1 VFVTLQN
8 QDIDL
13 GLARRSRG
21 GGTPVRIA
29 RRNTQPDSTPYE
41 GVCFVFFDPQS
52 NQRHPIESAHRESFV
67 ETPSDWS
74 TETCAFFVRNCL
86 VADIAPSRLVA
97 IEDNEVPSWLWRKA
111 VNPAALFVLTG
122 EEAFISENSVR
133 DAIDRVAGGWT
144 YLGWQGGYFD
154 SEQDAKTYYDE
165 TRWLLCH
172 RRFTPEL
179 TEWQQTGV
187 YWAYGIKTAQP
198 ETFVTEFQTGLVRRS
213 KAHDI
218 SVEERQ
224 NHPPKRRS
232 TLDGSHPETPN
243 NLWADSTADA
253 QSATHMIGYA
263 IACRHIQAMIDAYR
277 ENQIPPKVDAKASAA
292 LRLAIQSARG
302 ALVPENIID
311 RTLDLVE
318 QNCKIKAF
326 DIMGPPPTDT
336 KNAVQSDNDT
346 TVVRLDDELIDLA
359 VDGDDRAYQL
369 FDSIAYG
376 AWTGRKTGI
385 HYATTG
391 NGWNTCAET
400 VEINVDIGDGDF
412 LFLDDTSCPRATIDC
427 SAFRDG
433 NFRFAVD
440 DLCHAV
446 ELITMTL
453 DIDHMHGAQISP
465 RTANRVWTYRP
476 LGLSVAGV
484 AELIMSY
491 GLPYDSEDARVIAAT
506 ICSLITATAY
516 KQSTNLAAE
525 MGAFPAFEENS
536 TTMLQV
542 IRKHRRATTG
552 QIEVYEGLGWAPHPT
567 NPRRALSKIFD
578 AAVKAWERTEE
589 LGQVSGYRNA
599 QVTLVSF
606 APDAAPI
613 LKSASLG
620 LEPITAL
627 CHHQL
632 DDYGQ
637 FKPSILVAVP
647 LGLAALGY
655 SPLETDAYINGLLG
669 TRSLKD
675 APAVNH
681 ASLRR
686 KGFTDGLI
694 SDVEDAL
701 LNAVDLSQVFNLW
714 ILGLENCI
722 ELLGANVDELENPDF
737 DLLAAL
743 GYSDRAI
750 DRANR
755 YCFGT
760 LVETELP
767 YRDAAHAVVFI
778 TEPATI
784 DHGNAV
790 IRMMAAV
797 QPMIS
802 GGIGHALALP
812 KSTSVAD
819 CHVLLL
825 TGWHLGLKSLCL
837 YRDQF
842 EHSDISNVTPAGHGD
857 AATARSIS
865 PSLTVIQ
872 GGQSA
877 ANIGVITGLKP
888 TTHAHQFSNTSSPVE
903 MSQALARPH
912 ATSGSPTARTP
923 IQEPLGKDRTA
934 ITLSKEDAKGDA
946 ETPHRSSDTVRSA
959 APGSSSSDATV
970 EQRHI

>member
-1 VFVTLQN
+1 
-8 QDIDL
+8 
-13 GLARRSRG
+13 
-21 GGTPVRIA
+21 VRIA

-41 GVCFVFFDPQS
+41 GVCFVFFDSQS
-52 NQRHPIESAHRESFV
+52 GQRHPVEPAHRESFV

-74 TETCAFFVRNCL
+74 TETCAFFARNCL
-86 VADIAPSRLVA
+86 ITDITPSRLVA

-111 VNPAALFVLTG
+111 VNPAAFTAEDVFIG
-122 EEAFISENSVR
+122 ETSAR

-154 SEQDAKTYYDE
+154 SEQDAKTFYDE

-187 YWAYGIKTAQP
+187 YWAYGIETAQS

-213 KAHDI
+213 KTHDI

-224 NHPPKRRS
+224 NHPRKRRT
-232 TLDGSHPETPN
+232 TLDGSHPETLN

-253 QSATHMIGYA
+253 QSAAHMMGYA

-277 ENQIPPKVDAKASAA
+277 KNQTPPKVDAIINAP

-302 ALVPENIID
+302 ALVPESIID
-311 RTLDLVE
+311 RTLDLVK
-318 QNCKIKAF
+318 QNCEIKAS
-326 DIMGPPPTDT
+326 DIMGPSPSNIMD
-336 KNAVQSDNDT
+336 AVQSNNDT
-346 TVVRLDDELIDLA
+346 TMVRLDDGPIDLA

-369 FDSIAYG
+369 FDAIAYG

-391 NGWNTCAET
+391 NGWNTCAEAG
-400 VEINVDIGDGDF
+400 EINAAIGDGDF
-412 LFLDDTSCPRATIDC
+412 LFLNDTACPRATIDC

-433 NFRFAVD
+433 NFGFAVD
-440 DLCHAV
+440 DLSHAV
-446 ELITMTL
+446 ELITLAL
-453 DIDHMHGAQISP
+453 DIGHMHGAQISP

-476 LGLSVAGV
+476 LGLSVTGV

-491 GLPYDSEDARVIAAT
+491 GLPYDSEDARAIAAT
-506 ICSLITATAY
+506 VCSLITATAY
-516 KQSTNLAAE
+516 RESTNLAAE

-536 TTMLQV
+536 TTMLRV
-542 IRKHRRATTG
+542 IRNHRRATTS
-552 QIEVYEGLGWAPHPT
+552 QIGGYEGLGWAPHPI
-567 NPRRALSKIFD
+567 NPRRALPELFD
-578 AAVKAWERTEE
+578 AAVKAWERAEE

-599 QVTLVSF
+599 QVTLVSSDL
-606 APDAAPI
+606 DAGPI
-613 LKSASLG
+613 LKSNSLG
-620 LEPITAL
+620 LEPVSAL

-632 DDYGQ
+632 DESGQ
-637 FKPSILVAVP
+637 FRTSIPAAVP
-647 LGLAALGY
+647 LGLTALGY
-655 SPLETDAYINGLLG
+655 NPLETDAFINDLLG

-681 ASLRR
+681 ASLRKR
-686 KGFTDGLI
+686 GFADELI

-701 LNAVDLSQVFNLW
+701 LNAVDLSQVFNPW
-714 ILGLENCI
+714 ILGLEDCI
-722 ELLGANVDELENPDF
+722 ELLGVNVDELENPDF

-743 GYSDRAI
+743 GYSDGAI

-755 YCFGT
+755 HCFGT

-767 YRDAAHAVVFI
+767 YRDGAHAVVFI
-778 TEPATI
+778 TGATSATTM

-802 GGIGHALALP
+802 GGIGHALPLP
-812 KSTSVAD
+812 QNTTVAD

-825 TGWHLGLKSLCL
+825 TGWRLGLKSLCL
-837 YRDQF
+837 YRDEF
-842 EHSDISNVTPAGHGD
+842 DHSDISNATPAGHGD
-857 AATARSIS
+857 TRTARPIT

-872 GGQSA
+872 GGQSSTNKRA
-877 ANIGVITGLKP
+877 MTGTKP
-888 TTHAHQFSNTSSPVE
+888 PTHTPEFPNNSSLAE
-903 MSQALARPH
+903 MSQALALAH
-912 ATSGSPTARTP
+912 TTSALPTERTA
-923 IQEPLGKDRTA
+923 IKEPPGKDRTA
-934 ITLSKEDAKGDA
+934 ITLSKENDQGDA
-946 ETPHRSSDTVRSA
+946 GTPRRSASDTARSA
-959 APGSSSSDATV
+959 APGSSSPDAAI